1 MEPALVERAENRRR
15 DTVAERRP
23 TGDRTPDRR
32 AAAVP
37 VFLETGARWAWRF
50 LVVALAIGL
59 LAWGA
64 VRLRVVLIPV
74 LVALLLAALLVAPV
88 DRLATRMPRLVGTWI
103 VLLTL
108 IGGLTAG
115 AYALGRPIARAF
127 GDLGD
132 EWGSAVSDVRDWLR
146 TGPLGLPADRVD
158 ELFAGFEDTRSGF
171 VDGLF
176 DRPASTAMLVAEVV
190 GGVLLTLVL
199 TFFFL
204 KDGPLLWDWVLR
216 HVRAAR
222 REVVDDAGRAAFG
235 SVQGWI
241 RGVAITGVADAAL
254 IGTALVVLGVPAAV
268 PLMVITFF
276 GAFFPIVGATVAG
289 LLAAGVALAAKG
301 VGTAVVVG
309 VVVLVVQQVE
319 GDVLLPI
326 VMKRQVALH
335 PIVILVALAA
345 GAALGGLL
353 GALVAVPLTAAGTA
367 AVAAVSAADADP
379 GDDDGDDDVE
389 GSPG

>member
-1 MEPALVERAENRRR
+1 MEPALVERAENGRR
-15 DTVAERRP
+15 DTVEGP
-23 TGDRTPDRR
+23 SGTGHRTPDR

-37 VFLETGARWAWRF
+37 AFLETGARWAWRF

-64 VRLRVVLIPV
+64 VRLRVVLIPL
-74 LVALLLAALLVAPV
+74 LVALLLAALLTPPV
-88 DRLATRMPRLVGTWI
+88 DRLATRMPRLVSTWI

-132 EWGSAVSDVRDWLR
+132 EWGTAVSDVRDWLR
-146 TGPLGLPADRVD
+146 TGPLGLSEQRVE
-158 ELFAGFEDTRSGF
+158 ELFASFEDTRSGF

-190 GGVLLTLVL
+190 GGVLLALVL

-222 REVVDDAGRAAFG
+222 RDVVDGAGRAAFG

-254 IGTALVVLGVPAAV
+254 IGVALVVLGVPAAV

-289 LLAAGVALAAKG
+289 LLAVGVALAANG
-301 VGTAVVVG
+301 VGTAAVVG

-319 GDVLLPI
+319 GDVLLPV

-367 AVAAVSAADADP
+367 AVAAVAGAARSGPADGEAAEAP
-379 GDDDGDDDVE
+379 G
-389 GSPG
+389 